1 LRAPP
6 EGFTDPHSV
15 EFGFAP
21 RPDVAMSADP
31 LADVVS
37 GQYEKWVYP
46 EPILDLPAW
55 LAANWQ
61 WFDPSHAHRLF
72 WPDREY
78 WPDLDVLIAGC
89 GTNQAA
95 VFAYTNPGT
104 RVVAIDVSAASLDH
118 HRFLKEKYALKNLE
132 LHRLPIEEVGSL
144 GQDYDLV
151 VSTGVL
157 HHMADPK
164 AGLQALAARLRPDG
178 VAAVMLYARY
188 GRIGVEM
195 LQGVFRDLGLAQDEP
210 SLAVVKAAVAALPQD
225 HPLRSYMSVAPDLK
239 FDAGLVD
246 TFLHGR
252 DRSYTVAD
260 CLDLVASAGLVFQD
274 WFLKSSY
281 EPATSGDPFL
291 AAVATLPKEH
301 RWAVM
306 ERINHRNGCH
316 FFTACRP
323 ERAAETY
330 RIDLASAAVLDAVPL
345 FRYRCGLDGEKIVRP
360 GWSTSLTPEQLALVR
375 LVDGRRTS
383 REIVAEAATGPT
395 QAGRNAADLE
405 RLARSLFPSLVNRD
419 FLTFAFTGR
428 AS

>member
-1 LRAPP
+1 MP
-6 EGFTDPHSV
+6 T
-15 EFGFAP
+15 
-21 RPDVAMSADP
+21 DP

-46 EPILDLPAW
+46 EPIRDLPAW
-55 LAANWQ
+55 LAGNWQ

-78 WPDLDVLIAGC
+78 RPDLDILVAGC

-95 VFAYTNPGT
+95 VFASTNPAA
-104 RVVAIDVSAASLDH
+104 RVTAIDVSAASLEH
-118 HRFLKEKYALKNLE
+118 HRFLKDKYGLKNLE
-132 LHRLPIEEVGSL
+132 LHRLPIEDVGTL
-144 GQDYDLV
+144 GRGYDLV

-164 AGLQALAARLRPDG
+164 VGMRALAACLRTDG
-178 VAAVMLYARY
+178 VAAIMLYARY

-195 LQGVFRDLGLAQDEP
+195 MQGVFRDLGLTQDEP
-210 SLAVVKAAVAALPQD
+210 SLAVVKAAIAALPQD

-260 CLDLVASAGLVFQD
+260 CLDLVASADLVFQD

-281 EPATSGDPFL
+281 EPAAGSDRFFT
-291 AAVATLPKEH
+291 AVAALPKEQ

-323 ERAAETY
+323 ERPTETY
-330 RIDLASAAVLDAVPL
+330 RVDLTTDRWLDAVPV
-345 FRYRCGLDGEKIVRP
+345 FRYRCGLDGEKIFRP
-360 GWSTSLTPEQLALVR
+360 GWSTGLSPDQLAIVQ
-375 LVDGRRTS
+375 LVDGRRTI
-383 REIVAEAATGPT
+383 REIIAVTAGPA
-395 QAGRNAADLE
+395 QVD
-405 RLARSLFPSLVNRD
+405 RSLAERNRFARALFESLVNRD
-419 FLTFAFTGR
+419 FLLLSVR
-428 AS
+428 N

>member
-1 LRAPP
+1 M
-6 EGFTDPHSV
+6 TTN
-15 EFGFAP
+15 
-21 RPDVAMSADP
+21 P

-46 EPILDLPAW
+46 EPIRDLPAW
-55 LAANWQ
+55 LAGNWQ

-72 WPDREY
+72 WPDRDY
-78 WPDLDVLIAGC
+78 QPDLDILIAGC

-95 VFAYTNPGT
+95 VFAYTNPGAT
-104 RVVAIDVSAASLDH
+104 VVAIDVSASSLDH
-118 HRFLKEKYALKNLE
+118 HRFLKDKYGLKNLE

-144 GQDYDLV
+144 GRDYDLV

-164 AGLQALAARLRPDG
+164 VGMRALATCLRPEG
-178 VAAVMLYARY
+178 VAALMLYARY

-195 LQGVFRDLGLAQDEP
+195 MQGVFRDLNLAQDEL
-210 SLAVVKAAVAALPQD
+210 SLAVVQAALAALPQD
-225 HPLRSYMSVAPDLK
+225 HPLKSYLAVAPDLK

-260 CLDLVASAGLVFQD
+260 CLDLVAAAGLVFQE

-281 EPATSGDPFL
+281 EPATAPGNPFL
-291 AAVATLPKEH
+291 EAVAALPKEQQ
-301 RWAVM
+301 WGVM

-323 ERAAETY
+323 ER
-330 RIDLASAAVLDAVPL
+330 P
-345 FRYRCGLDGEKIVRP
+345 P
-360 GWSTSLTPEQLALVR
+360 ST
-375 LVDGRRTS
+375 
-383 REIVAEAATGPT
+383 
-395 QAGRNAADLE
+395 
-405 RLARSLFPSLVNRD
+405 
-419 FLTFAFTGR
+419 
-428 AS
+428 